1 LFAFTILTAYSQFGQ
16 LILFFSQ
23 NVFFY
28 FLKMCIENLTE
39 NFEKRALLKPQKRID
54 IIVIV
59 V

>member
-1 LFAFTILTAYSQFGQ
+1 
-16 LILFFSQ
+16 
-23 NVFFY
+23 
-28 FLKMCIENLTE
+28 MCIENLTK